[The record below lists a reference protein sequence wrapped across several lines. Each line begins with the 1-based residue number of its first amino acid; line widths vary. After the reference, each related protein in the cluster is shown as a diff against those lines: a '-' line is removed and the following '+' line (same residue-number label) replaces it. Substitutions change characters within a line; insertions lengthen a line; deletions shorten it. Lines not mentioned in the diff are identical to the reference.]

1 MKNARIERFGDQ
13 TILTRGWMRRAVPLP
28 FLLRVT
34 AAAVFAAA
42 CGSTGG
48 GGSRQG
54 RESRS
59 PRRSAKFAPAGR
71 GRTVDLGPAGC
82 GFWAL
87 RERGGAGGGD
97 CSLVPEDASSVS
109 NHVRVSHVC
118 VCCEHVHEVSLTQGI
133 RQREKGEEE
142 TSEDEQAESGQAMLR
157 PTRRPRE
164 VPGRIDQFCDPAAA
178 ETDHAGS
185 VGPGQQLSR
194 AQSGW
199 DDQAGAKD
207 KRDLW
212 RGGTFSRPLG
222 ALGAVAVPDEQVSAG
237 ETLWA
242 GEKGARAPPLFKV
255 RAKQMCVQVSRQ
267 VTALTE
273 THALVVVLEDLG
285 KSNSGPSNLELDRLG
300 VADRC
305 GLAFCAL

>member
-1 MKNARIERFGDQ
+1 
-13 TILTRGWMRRAVPLP
+13 MRRAVPLP
-28 FLLRVT
+28 FLLRLT
-34 AAAVFAAA
+34 AVAVFAAA
-42 CGSTGG
+42 CVSTGG
-48 GGSRQG
+48 GGSSQG
-54 RESRS
+54 RESLS

-97 CSLVPEDASSVS
+97 CSVVPEDASSVS
-109 NHVRVSHVC
+109 KHVRVSHVR

-142 TSEDEQAESGQAMLR
+142 TSQDKQAENGQAMLR

-164 VPGRIDQFCDPAAA
+164 VAGRLDQFCDPAAA
-178 ETDHAGS
+178 GTDHSGV

-222 ALGAVAVPDEQVSAG
+222 ALGAVAVPDEQVSKG
-237 ETLWA
+237 ETWLA
-242 GEKGARAPPLFKV
+242 GEKGTRARVFSKCAQADV
-255 RAKQMCVQVSRQ
+255 CVSVSRSHSPDGD
-267 VTALTE
+267 TCTR
-273 THALVVVLEDLG
+273 G
-285 KSNSGPSNLELDRLG
+285 G
-300 VADRC
+300 VGGARQE
-305 GLAFCAL
+305 